1 MAMAVAGLL
10 VSPSAIAMVS
20 KETLRTVNAARM
32 RAEQF
37 NGGLSYSLAAKC
49 MYATG
54 QGEEVTA

>member
-37 NGGLSYSLAAKC
+37 KCGLSYSLAAKC
-49 MYATG
+49 MYPTG
-54 QGEEVTA
+54 QVEEVTA